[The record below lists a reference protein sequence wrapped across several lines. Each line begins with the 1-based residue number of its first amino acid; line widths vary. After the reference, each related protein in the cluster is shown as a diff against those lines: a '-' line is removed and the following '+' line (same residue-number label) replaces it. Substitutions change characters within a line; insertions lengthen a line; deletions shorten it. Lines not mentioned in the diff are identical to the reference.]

1 MVCEPC
7 GLWTRDR
14 LHPSMGPCPRPTPW
28 QASLEQRPQV
38 GAMPS
43 QREAHHQL
51 RRRLATLAVFAA
63 AMVIVALALTA
74 ALGGAHHHSPQT
86 PAATPSLRSSS
97 TQLSSPSPSA
107 RAVSH
112 LVRNARPQPGWR
124 RDTGPVP
131 ILVYHALGSP
141 PASEP
146 YPGLYV
152 AKAEFVAQMRWLADN
167 RYQAVTLDEVMSA
180 WYQSGTL
187 PAKPIVITFD
197 NGYPEQATF
206 APAVLS
212 RYGWPGVLN
221 EITAG
226 HLHPV
231 QLRHLV
237 ALGWEIDSH
246 SVTPHHA
253 ESRAAALPERR
264 QPPLPAASARR
275 AGEQL
280 LLPVE
285 QVRRRSGRRSAC
297 RRLLK
302 RHDRERGLRD
312 KGRPLRARPLRDR
325 GRPGRSG
332 PRGRPAGRMRAAPAA
347 HAAPIRQ
354 APIVTYIRAA
364 RDRRWGHVRRGD
376 APYRMSSQVQAGCL
390 RRTSATPSCAA

>member
-1 MVCEPC
+1 
-7 GLWTRDR
+7 
-14 LHPSMGPCPRPTPW
+14 
-28 QASLEQRPQV
+28 
-38 GAMPS
+38 MPS

-167 RYQAVTLDEVMSA
+167 RVSGSHARRGDERLVPERHAARPSRSSSPSTTATPSRPPSPPAVT
-180 WYQSGTL
+180 
-187 PAKPIVITFD
+187 
-197 NGYPEQATF
+197 
-206 APAVLS
+206 S

-246 SVTPHHA
+246 SVTPTTLSPPRGCA
-253 ESRAAALPERR
+253 TETSPAAATC
-264 QPPLPAASARR
+264 
-275 AGEQL
+275 GIC
-280 LLPVE
+280 
-285 QVRRRSGRRSAC
+285 SAC
-297 RRLLK
+297 R
-302 RHDRERGLRD
+302 
-312 KGRPLRARPLRDR
+312 
-325 GRPGRSG
+325 
-332 PRGRPAGRMRAAPAA
+332 
-347 HAAPIRQ
+347 
-354 APIVTYIRAA
+354 
-364 RDRRWGHVRRGD
+364 
-376 APYRMSSQVQAGCL
+376 
-390 RRTSATPSCAA
+390 